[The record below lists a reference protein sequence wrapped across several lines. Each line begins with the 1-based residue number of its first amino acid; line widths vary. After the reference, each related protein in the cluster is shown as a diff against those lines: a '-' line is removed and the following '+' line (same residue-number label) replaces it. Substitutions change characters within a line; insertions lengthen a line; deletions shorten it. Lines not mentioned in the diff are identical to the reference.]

1 MLFTTFATLALSASA
16 PTMIDQPLQAI
27 GCHPQ
32 PGKVM
37 GCVTNSHVVA
47 QQRAMGTAPVVLA
60 KVDDAAAPRTVA
72 CHPDPS
78 RNRGCFRP
86 APGAQVK
93 PVVAKA
99 AVQPVQESAEADRA
113 TASQG
118 SSLRK
123 VG

>member
-37 GCVTNSHVVA
+37 GCVTSSHVVA
-47 QQRAMGTAPVVLA
+47 QQRAMGTTQITLA
-60 KVDDAAAPRTVA
+60 KADNAAVERTVA

-99 AVQPVQESAEADRA
+99 AAQPVQESAEADTA

>member
-1 MLFTTFATLALSASA
+1 MLFTLFATMALSASA
-16 PTMIDQPLQAI
+16 PIDQPLQAI

-47 QQRAMGTAPVVLA
+47 QQRAMGTAPVMVA
-60 KVDDAAAPRTVA
+60 KADNANVERTIA

-78 RNRGCFRP
+78 RNRGCFRAAP
-86 APGAQVK
+86 AAQMK
-93 PVVAKA
+93 PAVARAKA
-99 AVQPVQESAEADRA
+99 QPAQESAEADTA

-118 SSLRK
+118 SSLPK